1 MVNRLLLL
9 NQSDVADIL
18 NVSPR
23 TVTRLRASGELK
35 SIRVRRRVMFT
46 TEDVVA
52 FINARRE
59 EGRS

>member
-23 TVTRLRASGELK
+23 TVMRLRASGELK
-35 SIRVRRRVMFT
+35 SIRVRGLVRFT

-52 FINARRE
+52 FIKARRE
-59 EGRS
+59 EGRP